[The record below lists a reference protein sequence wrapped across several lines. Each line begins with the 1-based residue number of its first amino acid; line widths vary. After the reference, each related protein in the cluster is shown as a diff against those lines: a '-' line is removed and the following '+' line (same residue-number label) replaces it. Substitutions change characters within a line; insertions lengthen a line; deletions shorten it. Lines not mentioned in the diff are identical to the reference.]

1 MRGDRKVWVW
11 VIALA
16 VGTMATIA
24 SAQQP
29 APKAPP
35 KVVKQPARAIASVE
49 GKDLYVAYCAACHGK
64 EGKGDGPAAPS
75 LKVAPTDLTQIAKKN
90 GGTYAPVAV
99 EQYITGAGKP
109 VTAHGTSDM
118 PVWGPIF
125 FSMGQ
130 DQALET
136 MRVKNLT
143 RFIETLQAK

>member
-11 VIALA
+11 FVALA

-49 GKDLYVAYCAACHGK
+49 GKELYAAYCAACHGK
-64 EGKGDGPAAPS
+64 EGRGDGPAAAS
-75 LKVAPTDLTQIAKKN
+75 LKVAPTDLTLLAKKN
-90 GGTYAPVAV
+90 NGTFASVAV
-99 EQYITGAGKP
+99 EQSIIGAGKP
-109 VTAHGTSDM
+109 VVAHGPSDM

-143 RFIETLQAK
+143 RYLESLQAK